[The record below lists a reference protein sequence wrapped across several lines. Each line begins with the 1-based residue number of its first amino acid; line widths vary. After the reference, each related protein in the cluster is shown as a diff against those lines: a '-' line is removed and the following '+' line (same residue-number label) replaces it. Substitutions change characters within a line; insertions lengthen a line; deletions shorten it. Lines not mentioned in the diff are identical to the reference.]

1 MLILLVFV
9 LRFILKRTSRR
20 ATCLLWVVV
29 GLRLVIPFSF
39 ESSLSIM
46 PSGDFVKLE
55 TAPEAVEV
63 AYTGNENNIGGQS
76 HKITLYATTT
86 DDDSE
91 INYYIDSAQTNDFE
105 KGINTHYGK
114 FFDET
119 VWH

>member
-1 MLILLVFV
+1 MTSLFIKLLNLSISAGMLILLVFV

-55 TAPEAVEV
+55 TAPEAV
-63 AYTGNENNIGGQS
+63 
-76 HKITLYATTT
+76 
-86 DDDSE
+86 
-91 INYYIDSAQTNDFE
+91 
-105 KGINTHYGK
+105 
-114 FFDET
+114 
-119 VWH
+119 